1 MVWGP
6 PPAAQILGR
15 RDDPGQTLEGAPQ
28 GDAMRAIVLSAGQG
42 KRLLPLTA
50 EIPKCLLPV
59 DGNRNVL
66 QLQLE
71 ALARCGISR
80 ATVVSGFGVERVE
93 RFLAGMPPIGL
104 DVDCLFNPF
113 FAVSD
118 NLATCWVAREA
129 MCEDFVLLNGDTLFE
144 AGVLRRLLASP
155 PAPIRVAIDH
165 KDAYDEDDMKV
176 SLDDDGRLVAI
187 GKALKPEIVH
197 GESIGML
204 CFRGAGV
211 RRFRAAVERAMR
223 RPEALRAWYLSV
235 VNSLAQEGC
244 VETASIRGM
253 WWREIDSHEDLAGV
267 RQSLGSRPAGRA
279 RAAGG

>member
-1 MVWGP
+1 
-6 PPAAQILGR
+6 
-15 RDDPGQTLEGAPQ
+15 
-28 GDAMRAIVLSAGQG
+28 MRAIVLSAGQG

-50 EIPKCLLPV
+50 EIPKCLLAV
-59 DGNRNVL
+59 DGERSL
-66 QLQLE
+66 LEFQL
-71 ALARCGISR
+71 ATLARCGIGR
-80 ATVVSGFGVERVE
+80 VTVVSGFGVERVE
-93 RFLAGMPPIGL
+93 RFLASNPVPGLPIEL
-104 DVDCLFNPF
+104 VYNPF
-113 FAVSD
+113 YAASD
-118 NLATCWVAREA
+118 NLATCWVVREA

-223 RPEALRAWYLSV
+223 RPEALRSWYLSV
-235 VNSLAQEGC
+235 VNSLAQEGG

-253 WWREIDSHEDLAGV
+253 WWREIDAHEDLAGV
-267 RQSLGSRPAGRA
+267 RQSLGSHPPSRA